1 MIVVA
6 DASVAIKWFL
16 PEEGSDDAARLLA
29 SDAEF
34 HAPNSLRLDLAGLL
48 QRREMRGEI
57 AAGLA
62 RGIARE
68 LDRMIA
74 GWHPS
79 AELLGAHMPK
89 PWRAATRSPI
99 SSISNCRSGSGR
111 RYHRQPRPPDCMPWA
126 SVTALEDWAKV
137 EGGGRGGGGG
147 EGGEEGRGEEG
158 RGEGGG
164 RGGRGRGGGRCL
176 KDHGEEGGGGE
187 KGGGG
192 EGRGEER
199 GGREEGEREEGREEE
214 GGQGR
219 NNRPSGAFGL
229 SQQRNTMPARSR
241 PGCGV

>member
-34 HAPNSLRLDLAGLL
+34 PAPELLRLDLAGLL

-74 GWHPS
+74 RCTPAPNFWG
-79 AELLGAHMPK
+79 LHMPK

-111 RYHRQPRPPDCMPWA
+111 RSSPPTAPSSYACPGPASRHWRIGQWCSDFLPPGGYSGRPAFMSFPGSAVIPRTPVVGPVLRDAELWP
-126 SVTALEDWAKV
+126 L
-137 EGGGRGGGGG
+137 
-147 EGGEEGRGEEG
+147 
-158 RGEGGG
+158 
-164 RGGRGRGGGRCL
+164 
-176 KDHGEEGGGGE
+176 
-187 KGGGG
+187 
-192 EGRGEER
+192 
-199 GGREEGEREEGREEE
+199 
-214 GGQGR
+214 
-219 NNRPSGAFGL
+219 P
-229 SQQRNTMPARSR
+229 
-241 PGCGV
+241 